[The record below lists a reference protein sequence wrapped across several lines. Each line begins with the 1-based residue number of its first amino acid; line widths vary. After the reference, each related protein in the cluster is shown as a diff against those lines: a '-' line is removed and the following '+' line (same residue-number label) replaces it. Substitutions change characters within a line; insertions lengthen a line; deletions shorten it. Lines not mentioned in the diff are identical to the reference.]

1 MHYRRKDAKMFKYK
15 FTYGLEKPF
24 ADTSVED
31 YPTLERISALRGERV
46 SVQLLLMLE
55 YTKDSMWSRT
65 FDIALSGDAAK
76 YATLRRV
83 RSVPAMNV
91 KRGNFDDDFILK
103 KPGLVPDVLMPL
115 EYEGKVAL
123 APDVLTSLWVE
134 LDIPKDAEAGEFDL
148 TIALHSESKNDPNA
162 LIWDGEAKI
171 TLEVIGATLPEQE
184 LLFTQWFHSDCLAN
198 YYRCE
203 KWSDEHF
210 RIIENFARCA
220 KKNGINM
227 LFTPLISPPL
237 DNSYDTR
244 DLQLAIVTK
253 TDEGYEFDW
262 KNLERWIEVLGKA
275 GIDRFEVGHLFTQGG
290 AEFATKVMGTVN
302 GEYVRLFEKD
312 TPCDDPEYTKFL
324 RALLTSFI
332 AFMKERGLDTRCHFH
347 ISDEPPLE
355 HLETYGK
362 AKAAVAD
369 ILEGYPLMDALSH
382 YDFYET
388 GIVKKPVVI
397 LHHLEEFTCHDVEGL
412 WTYNCCAPDGGY
424 SNRFLAMSLPR
435 NRSISFLL
443 YKYNI
448 EGFLHW
454 GYNFYNNSGSCD
466 FINPF
471 VDTSSGDIFPA
482 GDPFSVYPADN
493 GEALESMRLVTFNEA
508 IQDLRAMQ
516 LCESLYSREEV
527 IAAIEEKLGS
537 EIRAN
542 TYINTSAPLIE
553 IREMINSMIKSKI

>member
-1 MHYRRKDAKMFKYK
+1 MFKYK

-55 YTKDSMWSRT
+55 YTPDSMWSRT
-65 FDIALSGDAAK
+65 FDIALSGEAAK
-76 YATLRRV
+76 YATVRRV
-83 RSVPAMNV
+83 RSVPATNV
-91 KRGNFDDDFILK
+91 KRGNTDPDLLFAY
-103 KPGLVPDVLMPL
+103 PRLVPDVIMPL
-115 EYEGKVAL
+115 EYGGKVVLAPNAL
-123 APDVLTSLWVE
+123 ASLWIDF
-134 LDIPKDAEAGEFDL
+134 DIPADAKAGDAAL
-148 TIALHSESKNDPNA
+148 TVTLHSENARDPSAPN
-162 LIWDGEAKI
+162 WDGEAKI
-171 TLEVIGATLPEQE
+171 TLDVIGATLPEQE

-210 RIIENFARCA
+210 RIIENFAKCA

-253 TDEGYEFDW
+253 TESGYEFDW
-262 KNLERWIEVLGKA
+262 KYLERWIEVLSKV

-302 GEYVRLFEKD
+302 GEYVRLFAKD

-332 AFMKERGLDTRCHFH
+332 AFMKERGLDTRCNFH
-347 ISDEPPLE
+347 ISDEPPLK
-355 HLETYGK
+355 HLETYGR
-362 AKAAVAD
+362 AKASVAD
-369 ILEGYPLMDALSH
+369 ILEGYTVMDALSH

-388 GIVKKPVVI
+388 GIVKKPVV
-397 LHHLEEFTCHDVEGL
+397 LLDHLEEFTCHDIEGL
-412 WTYNCCAPDGGY
+412 WTYNCCAPALGY

-454 GYNFYNNSGSCD
+454 GYNFYNNSGSSD

-471 VDTSSGDIFPA
+471 VDTSSGDIFPS

-493 GEALESMRLVTFNEA
+493 GDALESMRLVTFNEA
-508 IQDLRAMQ
+508 IQDLRAMK
-516 LCESLYSREEV
+516 LCESLYSKDEV
-527 IAAIEEKLGS
+527 ITALEEKLGA

-542 TYINTSAPLIE
+542 TYINTSAPLVE
-553 IREMINSMIKSKI
+553 IREMINSMIKAKV

>member
-1 MHYRRKDAKMFKYK
+1 MFKYK
-15 FTYGLEKPF
+15 IISGLEKPF
-24 ADTSVED
+24 ADSEFEN
-31 YPTLERISALRGERV
+31 YKEISRLSALRGERV
-46 SVQLLLMLE
+46 SFQIILKLE
-55 YTKDSMWSRT
+55 YTESSMWSRYFEIT
-65 FDIALSGDAAK
+65 PSGELAK
-76 YATLRRV
+76 YATIRRV
-83 RSVPAMNV
+83 RSVPATNV
-91 KRGNFDDDFILK
+91 KRGNTDPDLLFSS
-103 KPGLVPDVLMPL
+103 PRLVPDAIMPL
-115 EYEGKVAL
+115 EYGGKVVL
-123 APDVLTSLWVE
+123 APNVLNSLWID
-134 LDIPKDAEAGEFDL
+134 LDIPEDAKAGDAEL
-148 TIALHSESKNDPNA
+148 TVTFHSENARDPSAPN
-162 LIWDGEAKI
+162 WDGEVKMTVEI
-171 TLEVIGATLPEQE
+171 IGATLPEQE

-220 KKNGINM
+220 KRNGINM

-253 TDEGYEFDW
+253 TESGYEFDW
-262 KNLERWIEVLGKA
+262 RHLERWIEVLSRV

-302 GEYVRLFEKD
+302 GEYVRLFAKD

-324 RALLTSFI
+324 RALLSSFI
-332 AFMKERGLDTRCHFH
+332 AFMKARGLDTRCNFH
-347 ISDEPPLE
+347 ISDEPPIH

-362 AKAAVAD
+362 AKASVAD
-369 ILEGYPLMDALSH
+369 ILEGYPIMDALSH

-397 LHHLEEFTCHDVEGL
+397 LDHLEEFTCHGVDGL
-412 WTYNCCAPDGGY
+412 WTYNCCGPALGY
-424 SNRFLAMSLPR
+424 SNRFLSMSLPR

-443 YKYNI
+443 YKYEI

-454 GYNFYNNSGSCD
+454 GYNFYNNSGSSD

-471 VDTSSGDIFPA
+471 VDTSAGDIFPA

-493 GEALESMRLVTFNEA
+493 GDALESMRLVTFNEA
-508 IQDLRAMQ
+508 IQDLRAMK
-516 LCESLYSREEV
+516 LCESLYSKEEV
-527 IAAIEEKLGS
+527 IAAIEEKLGG

-542 TYINTSAPLIE
+542 TYINTSEPLIE
-553 IREMINSMIKSKI
+553 IREMINSMIKAKI